1 MNYSTFDHNCT
12 TYISSLTTESSA
24 NSKFVQIDLTV
35 AIIFSV
41 FDGVGI
47 ALGTLANLVMV
58 FMVLTQ
64 SDLHSTTD
72 IFTASLCI
80 SDLLASILFQ
90 PLVMR
95 RLLAR
100 RSNPAFEWGLRRFV
114 GQMTL
119 AASSISLVT
128 ATIDRYIVLKKP
140 SRHANLVSKPTALAV
155 VAMVWLASLAIGL
168 TAYLKRE
175 IAAFLFLI
183 VISCIVATIFVF
195 QILIFCIARAQ
206 VKKIWKQTCPLQRR
220 HQTSYLKHMKA
231 TTTIILLLTAFLV
244 SWLPSTIF
252 RFHDRITGGDLQTF
266 HKWLHVLNTFIQIHC
281 CLDPYLYVFRNQRFK
296 SVITRYLKR
305 RSDRQVVFTA
315 SQASV
320 YNVSIQL
327 DIIGQGGVVE

>member
-58 FMVLTQ
+58 FMVVTQ

-100 RSNPAFEWGLRRFV
+100 RSNPASEWGLRRFV

-119 AASSISLVT
+119 AASSISLVM
-128 ATIDRYIVLKKP
+128 ATIDRYIVVKKP
-140 SRHANLVSKPTALAV
+140 FTSCKFGFQANSIGGCRYGMVSFFGDRFNGVFEKRNRGLLVSDRHF
-155 VAMVWLASLAIGL
+155 MHRDNHI
-168 TAYLKRE
+168 R
-175 IAAFLFLI
+175 
-183 VISCIVATIFVF
+183 ISDT
-195 QILIFCIARAQ
+195 
-206 VKKIWKQTCPLQRR
+206 
-220 HQTSYLKHMKA
+220 H
-231 TTTIILLLTAFLV
+231 LLH
-244 SWLPSTIF
+244 
-252 RFHDRITGGDLQTF
+252 R
-266 HKWLHVLNTFIQIHC
+266 
-281 CLDPYLYVFRNQRFK
+281 K
-296 SVITRYLKR
+296 SP
-305 RSDRQVVFTA
+305 
-315 SQASV
+315 
-320 YNVSIQL
+320 
-327 DIIGQGGVVE
+327 GE